1 MTRVHLLVRLACL
14 AALTA
19 IPSSA
24 FAQTSWGLGV
34 ARDGSLIFC
43 DNARSTVWRV
53 APSGERSAVMEG
65 VHCRAVATGLDG
77 EVYGEVTPLDLAS
90 TRGVGVWRLD
100 AAFGREWLQ
109 PPTMAPEPGI
119 WIARD
124 AESAAYAW
132 AGSAIGGPDS
142 AIIRRDRFDVMQT
155 IAGNERGHAD
165 GIEPRFDNVIGLA
178 AAPDGTVLVLDSGD
192 LRRIHPGG
200 ITTTEARSVATNR
213 TTGLLRISG
222 LFGREAGVASDLQS
236 EAVVVDAEA
245 NRIVHVSRTGR
256 QVIMWSPASWISRAT
271 NGRWGWRAA
280 GVAMRGRTFFV
291 LDEWIGPA
299 LVADLVGSP
308 RVTQIDDAGHVT
320 RVAQV
325 VGWTARV
332 AAIAFALILLSL
344 VVRRVRP
351 RT

>member
-1 MTRVHLLVRLACL
+1 MTR
-14 AALTA
+14 AALLSFA
-19 IPSSA
+19 AFAALAVVPSSA
-24 FAQTSWGLGV
+24 VAQTSWGLGV
-34 ARDGSLIFC
+34 ARDGSLVFC

-53 APSGERSAVMEG
+53 APTGERSAVMEG
-65 VHCRAVATGLDG
+65 VNCRAVTTGLDG
-77 EVYGEVTPLDLAS
+77 DVYGEVTPLDVTS

-109 PPTMAPEPGI
+109 PPTPMPEPGI

-124 AESAAYAW
+124 AEGASYAW
-132 AGSAIGGPDS
+132 AGSVNNGPDS

-155 IAGNERGHAD
+155 IAGGPRGRAD
-165 GIEPRFDNVIGLA
+165 GLDPRFDNVIGLA
-178 AAPDGTVLVLDSGD
+178 AAPDGSVLVLDSGD
-192 LRRIHPGG
+192 LRRVRAGG
-200 ITTTEARSVATNR
+200 VTTTEARAVATNR
-213 TTGLLRISG
+213 TTGLLRVSG
-222 LFGREAGVASDLQS
+222 LFGREAGIASDLQS
-236 EAVVVDAEA
+236 EAVIVDAEA

-256 QVIMWSPASWISRAT
+256 QVIMWSPSSWVSRMT

-280 GVAMRGRTFFV
+280 GVAMRGRTFYV
-291 LDEWIGPA
+291 LDQWIGPA

-332 AAIAFALILLSL
+332 ATAAFALILLSL
-344 VVRRVRP
+344 VVHRARP